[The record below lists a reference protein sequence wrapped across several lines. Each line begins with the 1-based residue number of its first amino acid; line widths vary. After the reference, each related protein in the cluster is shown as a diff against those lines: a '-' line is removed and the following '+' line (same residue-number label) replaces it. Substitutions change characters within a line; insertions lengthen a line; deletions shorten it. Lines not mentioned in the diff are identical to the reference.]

1 MSNYNCLI
9 NCSRFFF
16 FDFLVPAKFL
26 LQVAGLPTN
35 INFLQKLANHWAFEN
50 GNVETHFIEH
60 FKDELFPDS
69 NNSMVAKEMLDAAKF
84 SAMLIAACVSE
95 KELSASK
102 KNLSGN

>member
-1 MSNYNCLI
+1 M
-9 NCSRFFF
+9 
-16 FDFLVPAKFL
+16 
-26 LQVAGLPTN
+26 
-35 INFLQKLANHWAFEN
+35 
-50 GNVETHFIEH
+50 ETHFIEH